1 MSVNFSNNNF
11 EGVAPPERIVNGY
24 EVEPKFKYPA
34 MVALYFNDGRRN
46 RQFCGGT
53 LYNGNTIIT
62 AAHCQGN
69 NRQWTA
75 KVHRHDLRMPEEL
88 EGGKTYKVTKVTDH
102 PDYRG
107 PRGSYHN
114 DISIWKI
121 DAPSGNRTN
130 VELDNGDYGKE
141 QDLLLT
147 TIGWGDTSDGGKGS
161 PILFETK
168 VPVYDYESC
177 ALSYS
182 QAPGPVPLDV
192 KYDKHICAGYPEGQT
207 DSCQGDSGGPLFAY
221 ENGKQILTGVTSF
234 GVGCALPGYPGVYTR
249 VSNYLSWIKET
260 IKSI

>member
-1 MSVNFSNNNF
+1 MSFNNPTIA
-11 EGVAPPERIVNGY
+11 GSIPPPRIVGGY
-24 EVEPKFKYPA
+24 EVEPAFKYPA
-34 MVALYFNDGRRN
+34 IVALYFNDGHQD

-62 AAHCQGN
+62 AAHCKGN

-88 EGGKTYKVTKVTDH
+88 EDGKTYKVVKVVDH
-102 PDYRG
+102 PDYNG
-107 PRGSYHN
+107 EDDSYKN

-121 DAPSGNRTN
+121 NAASGNRTN
-130 VELDNGDYGKE
+130 VELDNGYYGEE

-147 TIGWGDTSDGGKGS
+147 TIGWGKTSQGGRGS
-161 PILFETK
+161 PVLLETK

-177 ALSYS
+177 ALDYS
-182 QAPGPVPLDV
+182 LIPRRVRYDIV
-192 KYDKHICAGYPEGQT
+192 YDKHICAGYPEGQT
-207 DSCQGDSGGPLFAY
+207 DSCQGDSGGPLFYY

-234 GVGCALPGYPGVYTR
+234 GQGCALPGYPGIYTR

-260 IKSI
+260 IHRI